1 MEPFQQDHQRCS
13 PILLGLRDAPVLECR
28 QTSPLV
34 LKGKT
39 LILIEDGHRLR
50 RACVKVKGDAKGALP
65 LLPRPQEDCHGS
77 YSLLRPDG
85 SPELAAL

>member
-1 MEPFQQDHQRCS
+1 M
-13 PILLGLRDAPVLECR
+13 LECR

-34 LKGKT
+34 LESKT
-39 LILIEDGHRLR
+39 LVLVEDGHRLR
-50 RACVKVKGDAKGALP
+50 RACVKIKGDAKGALP

-77 YSLLRPDG
+77 YSLLESEG